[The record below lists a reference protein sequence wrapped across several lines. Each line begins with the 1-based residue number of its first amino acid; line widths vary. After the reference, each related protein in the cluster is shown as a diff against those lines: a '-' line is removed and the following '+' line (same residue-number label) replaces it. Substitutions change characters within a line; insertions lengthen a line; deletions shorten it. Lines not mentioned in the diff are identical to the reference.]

1 MSKWNMIV
9 DVEKCHNCANC
20 FLVTKDEHVD
30 NDFPGYAAPQ
40 PLHGHRWVDIRRHER
55 GHYPVV
61 DANFMPVMCN
71 HCDDAPCL
79 RAGPPGAVYKRPDGI
94 VIIDPVKAKGHK
106 EIVNSC
112 PYKAIFW
119 NEELKLPQ
127 KWIFD
132 AHLLD
137 AGWTRPRIEQSC
149 ASGALRSLKVEDEE
163 MRKVA
168 ARDGLEVLKP
178 ELKTRPRVYYRNLHL
193 MTKCFI
199 GGTVVAQID
208 GREECLAGVKVSLTK
223 DGRTVGETTSD
234 AFGEFKI
241 DKLDPASGKY
251 SLTLDAG
258 GGRQTS
264 REVVLGESQYLG
276 VFEL

>member
-9 DVEKCHNCANC
+9 DVEKCHNCHNC
-20 FLVTKDEHVD
+20 FLVTKDEHVG

-40 PLHGHRWVDIRRHER
+40 PLHGHRWVDIRRQER

-119 NEELKLPQ
+119 NEDLKLPQ

-137 AGWTRPRIEQSC
+137 AGWTRTRIEQTC

-163 MRKVA
+163 MKKVA
-168 ARDGLEVLKP
+168 ERDGLEVLKP

-199 GGTVVAQID
+199 GGTVVTRID
-208 GREECLAGVKVSLTK
+208 GREECLAGVKATLAK
-223 DGRTVGETTSD
+223 DGRIVGQTTSD

-251 SLTLDAG
+251 ALTLDAG
-258 GGRQTS
+258 DGKQTS
-264 REVVLGESQYLG
+264 RDVVLGESQYLG
-276 VFEL
+276 VFEF

>member
-119 NEELKLPQ
+119 NEDLKLPQ

-251 SLTLDAG
+251 SLTLDAS

>member
-79 RAGPPGAVYKRPDGI
+79 KAGPAGAVYKRSDGI
-94 VIIDPVKAKGHK
+94 VIIDPVKARGRK
-106 EIVNSC
+106 EIVDSC
-112 PYKAIFW
+112 PYGAIFW

-137 AGWTRPRIEQSC
+137 AGWTRTRIEQSC
-149 ASGALRSLKVEDEE
+149 ATGALRSLKVEDQE
-163 MRKVA
+163 MQSIAGRE
-168 ARDGLEVLKP
+168 GLEVLKP

-193 MTKCFI
+193 MTKCFV
-199 GGTVVAQID
+199 GGTLITKAG
-208 GREECLAGVKVSLTK
+208 GREECLAGVKVTLTK
-223 DGRTVGETTSD
+223 DGAVVGEAVSD
-234 AFGEFKI
+234 VFGEFKI
-241 DKLDPASGKY
+241 DKLEPGSGKHT
-251 SLTLDAG
+251 LTLEAAG
-258 GGRQTS
+258 GKRAS
-264 REVVLGESQYLG
+264 RDVVLGESQYLG

>member
-79 RAGPPGAVYKRPDGI
+79 RAGPAGAVYKRPDGI

-106 EIVNSC
+106 EIVNAC

-137 AGWTRPRIEQSC
+137 AGWTRTRIEQSC
-149 ASGALRSLKVEDEE
+149 ASGALRSVKVEDEE
-163 MRKVA
+163 MRRIA
-168 ARDGLEVLKP
+168 ERDGLEVLKP

-193 MTKCFI
+193 MTKCFV
-199 GGTVVAQID
+199 GGTVVTRVEGQ
-208 GREECLAGVKVSLTK
+208 EECLADVKATLAK
-223 DGRTVGETTSD
+223 DGRTVGEAVSD

-241 DKLDPASGKY
+241 DKLEPGSGRY
-251 SLTLDAG
+251 MLTLEAAG
-258 GGRQTS
+258 GKRAS
-264 REVVLGESQYLG
+264 HDVVLGESQYLG

>member
-40 PLHGHRWVDIRRHER
+40 PLHGHRWVDIRRQER

-119 NEELKLPQ
+119 NEDLKLPQ

-137 AGWTRPRIEQSC
+137 AGWTRTRIEQTC

-163 MRKVA
+163 MRRVA
-168 ARDGLEVLKP
+168 ERDGLEVLKP

-199 GGTVVAQID
+199 GGTVVARID
-208 GREECLAGVKVSLTK
+208 GREECLAGVKATLAK
-223 DGRTVGETTSD
+223 DGRNVGQTISD

-251 SLTLDAG
+251 VLTLDADD
-258 GGRQTS
+258 GRQTS
-264 REVVLGESQYLG
+264 RDVVLGESQYLG
-276 VFEL
+276 VFEF